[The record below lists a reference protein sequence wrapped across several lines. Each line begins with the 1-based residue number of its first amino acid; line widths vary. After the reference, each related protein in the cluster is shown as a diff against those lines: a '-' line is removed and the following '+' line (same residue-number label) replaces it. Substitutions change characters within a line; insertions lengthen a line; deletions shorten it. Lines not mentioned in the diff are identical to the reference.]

1 MKKLTAILMTL
12 CLLAAL
18 PAFAAAETEAEEAET
33 PATLLD
39 LVREK
44 IEDAADLV
52 VMTEDDLFDIIGID
66 PADCEDFV
74 YLAAEDALS
83 GRELVVVIAK
93 DEETAALAE
102 EMLQHYLESR
112 MRETRNYLP
121 DAYQALSEAKVVREG
136 LCVILSV
143 AAPGE
148 NDADVL
154 LKLSEE

>member
-1 MKKLTAILMTL
+1 
-12 CLLAAL
+12 
-18 PAFAAAETEAEEAET
+18 
-33 PATLLD
+33 
-39 LVREK
+39 
-44 IEDAADLV
+44 
-52 VMTEDDLFDIIGID
+52 
-66 PADCEDFV
+66 
-74 YLAAEDALS
+74 
-83 GRELVVVIAK
+83 
-93 DEETAALAE
+93 
-102 EMLQHYLESR
+102 MLQHDLESR